1 MQKFLSS
8 LTAVLL
14 VICVS
19 MGATQSSFAQSQT
32 LDVTG
37 GVQSYG
43 SLNNTAVTMTGKSE
57 LHVTGANNPIGG
69 SNINLNSPDAWFW
82 LDNVRPQTVAD
93 SYLGQ
98 FKVNGVAAVRGSNVR
113 VVQYALGTVVIPQAP
128 SFQPLEAFGEPN
140 FGGDAK
146 KFGQYT
152 YYNSAAALGA
162 LNRNIRSFKLKRGYM
177 ATFATQPNGTGA
189 SKIFVAQDNDI
200 EVWTMPANLTGA
212 QFVRVL
218 PWRWVS
224 KKGAGD
230 IWPDALN
237 ASWHYNWNNNLKS
250 PLNWEYVPIRQQR
263 WWPDYPT
270 NQPDSTHQLG
280 FNEPDNPGEDAYK
293 TLNNG
298 SVDEA
303 IAVWPELMASGLR
316 LGSPAVT
323 DGGKA
328 WLYSFMDKAIAK
340 GLRVDYI
347 AIHNYQAGNS
357 PDSLR
362 NWLQDVYNRYHL
374 PIWVTEFNNGA
385 NWTGGPKPTLA
396 QNADVI
402 GGFIDMMDKTPWIER
417 YAIFS
422 NVEDMRKMVD
432 AAGAL
437 TPAGVVYR
445 DNASPIGY
453 IQENYPTGG
462 RRNIAHLP
470 LDGDT
475 LDTSGYGNHGVAQ
488 GAPTYVAGQQEQAL
502 QFGGGNFVQ
511 MQENIS
517 RSPALSFA
525 GWVYWD
531 GGGDWQRV
539 FDFGNGVGSYL
550 FLTPRSGDGTLRF
563 GIKNGG
569 GEQMVETAE
578 LPANQWTHVAVT
590 LDGSGAKIYL
600 NGQLKA
606 SNGGV
611 NIKADSFVSTANFL
625 GKSQFPADPLFKGRM
640 DDVYVLDYA
649 LTGAQVAALM
659 SNHAPKFAQDPIAR
673 GPARVG
679 AAWSATIEGAATDA
693 DAEDKITYSKVSG
706 PAWLIVAPNG
716 ALSGTPALS
725 DAGIDKFVVAAT
737 DSKSPSTNATLTIAV
752 ALSDGV
758 YRLTP
763 RHATG
768 SALTV
773 LGAGSASPLG
783 ISAYKDANAQK
794 FLLDLQSDG
803 TYRLRT
809 APVGK
814 RTLELPNGA
823 TSNGARVQLGSDDGS
838 DAQRWTIVPT
848 DNGWFKILPKNNAA
862 RSLELD
868 AYGTADGTPAQLWDY
883 LNGDNQQWKFG
894 AVTVNLDTRVQIS
907 LGAPSIEVGEGAGTA
922 MIKVV
927 RSGDLSSAVSVNYA
941 TNNGTAR
948 AASDYTATSGT
959 IDFAANETSKNIV
972 VPISDDDANEDDE
985 TFGVTLSDATGDG
998 ESDVRLGA
1006 LTQATVTIVD
1016 NDAMPALSVAD
1027 VKIIE
1032 GDSGIQNAEFVVT
1045 LSAASGRAVTV
1056 YYRASN
1062 SNAATNNAVDGV
1074 DYRSVKGILTFNPGQ
1089 TRATASIPV
1098 NGDTDVEADET
1109 FLLKL
1114 DGAINATLARA
1125 QATGTIVN
1133 DDKSEIPAGL
1143 AASVSLAPSA
1153 PRTRESV
1160 RATVVMADKTG
1171 VNFHYQWFINGAS
1184 LPDSDR
1190 DTLDMSKAN
1199 FGKRGDVV
1207 SVVVSARDA
1216 RGEAIK
1222 ISRSV
1227 TIANSAPFGFS
1238 GTASATAGIEAV
1250 VPFAAY
1256 RNPGGADA
1264 DGDALTYRIVS
1275 GPRGGNARFI
1285 VGAQGQTE
1293 LRYAARAGFIGVD
1306 VIRFVAVDAAGATS
1320 RLATL
1325 GIGVKAAPRARP
1337 TTQDASAQTLAG
1349 ASVDVPVSGANADGS
1364 PVKFKRVGG
1373 PRNGVGEFV
1382 QLDDGTTVLRY
1393 TSRSNFAGVEE
1404 VRFVALTAAG
1414 YPSQVATI
1422 RITVTP
1428 SQSGAQGASSN
1439 SASAASAAGAPS
1451 SASGS

>member
-14 VICVS
+14 MIFALT
-19 MGATQSSFAQSQT
+19 GAAQSSFAQTQT
-32 LDVTG
+32 LNVTG

-57 LHVTGANNPIGG
+57 LHVTGANNPIAG
-69 SNINLNSPDAWFW
+69 SNINLASPDAWFW

-98 FKVNGVAAVRGSNVR
+98 FKVNGAAAVRGANVR
-113 VVQYALGTVVIPQAP
+113 VVQYALGTVIIPQAP
-128 SFQPLEAFGEPN
+128 SFQPLEAFSEPN
-140 FGGDAK
+140 FGGDSK

-152 YYNSAAALGA
+152 YYNTAAALGA

-177 ATFATQPNGTGA
+177 ATFAAQPNGTGA
-189 SKIFVAQDNDI
+189 SKIFVAQDSDV
-200 EVWTMPANLTGA
+200 EVWTMPANLSGA

-224 KKGAGD
+224 KKGSCD

-237 ASWHYNWNNNLKS
+237 ASWHYNWNNNLTS
-250 PLNWEYVPIRQQR
+250 SLNWEYVPIRQQR

-280 FNEPDNPGEDAYK
+280 FNEPDNSGEDAYK

-357 PDSLR
+357 PDSLK
-362 NWLQDVYNRYHL
+362 NWLQDIYNRYHL

-385 NWTGGPKPTLA
+385 NWTAGPKPTLA
-396 QNADVI
+396 QNADAI

-422 NVEDMRKMVD
+422 NVEDVRKMVD

-453 IQENYPTGG
+453 IQENYPSGG

-488 GAPTYVAGQQEQAL
+488 GTPTYVAGQREQAL
-502 QFGGGNFVQ
+502 QFGGDNFVR

-517 RSPALSFA
+517 HSSALSFA

-578 LPANQWTHVAVT
+578 LPIGQWTYIAVT

-600 NGQLKA
+600 DGQLKA

-611 NIKADSFVSTANFL
+611 NIKADSFVSTSNFL
-625 GKSQFPADPLFKGRM
+625 GKSQYPADPLFKGRM

-649 LTGAQVAALM
+649 LTGAQVAVLM
-659 SNHAPKFAQDPIAR
+659 SNHAPKFVKNPISR

-679 AAWSATIEGAATDA
+679 AAFNATIEGAATDA

-706 PAWLIVAPNG
+706 PAWLAVAPNG
-716 ALSGTPALS
+716 ALSGTPTMT
-725 DAGIDKFVVAAT
+725 DAGIDKFVVAAA
-737 DSKSPSTNATLTIAV
+737 DSKSPSTNATLTIDV
-752 ALSDGV
+752 VLSDGI

-803 TYRLRT
+803 TYRLRI
-809 APVGK
+809 APVGN
-814 RTLELPNGA
+814 RTLELPGGTTANG
-823 TSNGARVQLGSDDGS
+823 TRVQLGRDDGS
-838 DAQRWTIVPT
+838 AAQRWTILPT
-848 DNGWFKILPKNNAA
+848 DNGWFKIVPVNNAA

-868 AYGTADGTPAQLWDY
+868 AHGTADGTPAQLWDY

-894 AVTVNLDTRVQIS
+894 AVVVNLDTRVQIS
-907 LGAPSIEVGEGAGTA
+907 LDTPTIEVGESAGTA

-927 RSGDLSSAVSVNYA
+927 RSGDLSSTVSVDYA
-941 TNNGTAR
+941 TSDGTAR
-948 AASDYTATSGT
+948 AGSDYTATSGT
-959 IDFAANETSKNIV
+959 LDFAASETSKNIV
-972 VPISDDDANEDDE
+972 VPINNDSFNEDDE
-985 TFGVTLSDATGDG
+985 TFGLTLNNARGDT
-998 ESDVRLGA
+998 ESDVQLGA
-1006 LTQATVTIVD
+1006 LTKTTVKIVD
-1016 NDAMPALSVAD
+1016 NDAMPKLSVAD
-1027 VKIIE
+1027 AKIIE
-1032 GDSGIQNAEFVVT
+1032 GDSGIQNAQFSIT
-1045 LSAASGRAVTV
+1045 LSVASGRPVTI
-1056 YYRASN
+1056 YYHASN
-1062 SNAATNNAVDGV
+1062 NNAATNNAVDGI
-1074 DYRSVKGILTFNPGQ
+1074 DYRSVKGILKFSPGQ

-1133 DDKSEIPAGL
+1133 DDKSEIPA
-1143 AASVSLAPSA
+1143 AFSVSLTPSA
-1153 PRTRESV
+1153 PTNGQSV
-1160 RATVVMADKTG
+1160 TATPVMAGKTSAD
-1171 VNFHYQWFINGAS
+1171 FLYQWFVNGIG

-1190 DTLDMSKAN
+1190 ETLDISKT
-1199 FGKRGDVV
+1199 FGHRGDVI
-1207 SVVVSARDA
+1207 SVVVSQRDA
-1216 RGEAIK
+1216 SGDAIK
-1222 ISRSV
+1222 VSQSV
-1227 TIANSAPFGFS
+1227 TVANSAPFAFS

-1275 GPRGGNARFI
+1275 GPRGGNARFV

-1306 VIRFVAVDAAGATS
+1306 VIRFVAVDAAGAAS

-1325 GIGVKAAPRARP
+1325 AIGVKAAPRARP
-1337 TTQDASAQTLAG
+1337 TTQDASAQTRAG
-1349 ASVDVPVSGANADGS
+1349 VSVDVPVSGANADGS
-1364 PVKFKRVGG
+1364 PIKFKRVGG

-1428 SQSGAQGASSN
+1428 SQSAALGASSH
-1439 SASAASAAGAPS
+1439 SAAASASAPS
-1451 SASGS
+1451 SAGGS